1 MRFRLAVGFAA
12 VTLAIAS
19 APARVP
25 RNSELR
31 VVTSGSEE
39 ALALGKTTL
48 SRPFGALLVDHLRIV
63 GAYRSVGELYYLVE
77 GTAGATCPARYLIV
91 TPRAGQSPAISAPF
105 GTCGMGATVR
115 RDARGLIISV
125 APGPTDRQ
133 PVRYFYGRAGLRQ
146 IDMPRTAG
154 AILRRCPTAPAQL
167 GSNAGLTAELDRIF
181 PPDYRTASGIRHA
194 QIGPDQLREM
204 LAHMACLAADPDAEP
219 VIPKAATALFV
230 SKRYGET
237 SFAILDDLASAPA
250 SDPQLR
256 ASARTFAATMH
267 YYVARHEPL

>member
-1 MRFRLAVGFAA
+1 MRFRLAVGFASM
-12 VTLAIAS
+12 TLAIVS

-48 SRPFGALLVDHLRIV
+48 SRPFGALLVDHMRII
-63 GAYRSVGELYYLVE
+63 GAYRSAGELYYLVE

-91 TPRAGQSPAISAPF
+91 TSRAGQSPAISAPF

-115 RDARGLIISV
+115 RDARGLIVSV
-125 APGPTDRQ
+125 APGPADRQ
-133 PVRYFYGRAGLRQ
+133 PVRYFYGRGGLRQ
-146 IDMPRTAG
+146 IDMPRTA
-154 AILRRCPTAPAQL
+154 AALLHRCPAAAQL
-167 GSNAGLTAELDRIF
+167 GSNAGLAAELDRIL
-181 PPDYRTASGIRHA
+181 PPDYRTASGIRRA

-204 LAHMACLAADPDAEP
+204 LAHMACLASDPDAEP

-237 SFAILDDLASAPA
+237 SFAILDDLASTPA

-256 ASARTFAATMH
+256 ASARAFAATMH
-267 YYVARHEPL
+267 YYVGRHEPL